1 MTTKVNMKNK
11 YILCSYRLPLLKLI
25 LFEVCPT
32 LKVDTFAYQ
41 VLNIVSPRP
50 RTLSTFVRYQI
61 GFLLKLLYYILYLI
75 TKFDNFL
82 NYLRKLAYL
91 YFLHG

>member
-41 VLNIVSPRP
+41 VLNIGSPHP
-50 RTLSTFVRYQI
+50 KIYLLLLST
-61 GFLLKLLYYILYLI
+61 KLVFY
-75 TKFDNFL
+75 
-82 NYLRKLAYL
+82 
-91 YFLHG
+91 